1 MVMKMKRLA
10 KQCFEGDV
18 TMPKVI
24 LWLICIICVLA
35 GIVYGL
41 CVAPFTH
48 GIAIGSNNGNYSEC
62 IWGSEEREEEDEEE

>member
-1 MVMKMKRLA
+1 MVTVMKMKRLA

-24 LWLICIICVLA
+24 LWLICIICALA

-41 CVAPFTH
+41 CAAPLTH
-48 GIAIGSNNGNYSEC
+48 GITIGSNNINYDDC
-62 IWGSEEREEEDEEE
+62 IWGNEEEDEE